1 MKLTGLPRAIIY
13 GLYLFFIFTCIA
25 ISDVIMTLSIPVLFF
40 SRSIF
45 RKITNS
51 IASFGWPLFTFAFET
66 FGRNKIVWSGEPIH
80 EYQEGSSKGLGR
92 DRNALVTINHTYYCD
107 WLLSF
112 SLGERCG
119 RIGNIKIAM
128 KDVIKYIPFVGVG
141 IWAMGFIFLS
151 RKWQDDQK
159 KINQAYSH
167 LKTDGE
173 PFWFVTHP
181 EGSRV
186 NATNVKKS
194 QEFAKERGLPILNN
208 VLLPRVKGFTSSVL
222 ALRDNLDAVYDLTVA
237 YKKRPAGFLALFF
250 GSRPTEIHVHLK
262 RFPIQS
268 LPTEE
273 KHIEQWLYQRS
284 KEKDILIQQF
294 KDKGYFSEKPLDL
307 PFNPKNY
314 LINFL
319 VWLLIFSLSIYS
331 FYYLFI

>member
-1 MKLTGLPRAIIY
+1 MKLIGLPRAVIY
-13 GLYLFFIFTCIA
+13 GLYLTFIFLSIA
-25 ISDVIMTLSIPVLFF
+25 LSDVIMTLSIPILLF

-45 RKITNS
+45 RKITNG
-51 IASFGWPLFTFAFET
+51 IAQFGWPLFTFAFET
-66 FGRNKIVWSGEPIH
+66 FGRNKIIWTGEPLN
-80 EYQEGSSKGLGR
+80 EFQEGSSKDGK

-112 SLGERCG
+112 SLGVRCG

-128 KDVIKYIPFVGVG
+128 KDVIKYIPFVGIG

-159 KINQAYSH
+159 KINKAYSH

-186 NATNVKKS
+186 NATNIKKS

-222 ALRDNLDAVYDLTVA
+222 ALRDTLDAVYDLTVA
-237 YKKRPAGFLALFF
+237 YKKRPAGFIHLFY
-250 GSRPTEIHVHLK
+250 GARPTEIHVHLR

-294 KDKGYFSEKPLDL
+294 KDKGYFSEQPLDL
-307 PFNPKNY
+307 PFNPKKYIFNFFVWLSMLTIFLYICY
-314 LINFL
+314 LI
-319 VWLLIFSLSIYS
+319 
-331 FYYLFI
+331 FI